1 MYGTMFRMKAK
12 LGREQKLIAVFHDW
26 ERERRPQTPGAIGG
40 FLFKPDGKPEEF
52 IGVAVFQDK
61 ESYAAN
67 ADNPGQDAWYKE
79 LRELLVSDPTW
90 EDGEYVAGSI
100 ARGRDNTSTPGYQ

>member
-1 MYGTMFRMKAK
+1 MYGTIFRMKAK
-12 LGREQKLIAVFHDW
+12 LGREQKLIAVFQDW
-26 ERERRPQTPGAIGG
+26 ERERKPQTPGAIGG
-40 FLFKPDGKPEEF
+40 FLFKPDEKPDEF

-61 ESYAAN
+61 HSYLANAAN
-67 ADNPGQDAWYKE
+67 PAQDAWYKE

-100 ARGRDNTSTPGYQ
+100 G

>member
-1 MYGTMFRMKAK
+1 MYGTISRMKAK

-26 ERERRPQTPGAIGG
+26 ERERKPQTPGAIGG
-40 FLFKPDGKPEEF
+40 LLIKPDGKSDEF

-61 ESYAAN
+61 ESYRAN
-67 ADNPGQDAWYKE
+67 ADDPGQDAWYKE

-90 EDGEYVAGSI
+90 EDGESVAGSI
-100 ARGRDNTSTPGYQ
+100 ARGKDYISPPGYQ

>member
-1 MYGTMFRMKAK
+1 MYGTIFRMKAK

-26 ERERRPQTPGAIGG
+26 EKERKPQTPGAIGG
-40 FLFKPDGKPEEF
+40 LLFKPDGKSDEF

-100 ARGRDNTSTPGYQ
+100 ARGKDYISPPGYQ

>member
-1 MYGTMFRMKAK
+1 MYGTIFRMKAK

-26 ERERRPQTPGAIGG
+26 EKEQKPQTPGAIGG
-40 FLFKPDGKPEEF
+40 LLFKPDGKSDEF

-79 LRELLVSDPTW
+79 LRELLVSAPIW
-90 EDGEYVAGSI
+90 EDGEYVAGSVALGQASI
-100 ARGRDNTSTPGYQ
+100 SPPGYQ